1 MSLNRIALALLAPL
15 ALALL
20 SSCYVTTQ
28 GGRYLGLQAKA
39 VSLERLMAD
48 PATEPEIREL
58 LVRAAEVRAF
68 ARDALGLA
76 ESRNFTTLV
85 RLERD
90 YLADVVSACAPL
102 SFERKLWK
110 YPVVGALPYKGF
122 FKRAEA
128 EAEAAKLRAKGW
140 DVLVREVDAF
150 STLGWFK
157 DPLWSFMASYGPG
170 SLAEILVHE
179 LAHATVFVKGRE
191 GFNEALATF
200 VGVEGAKAWLGA
212 NYGGSSPE
220 LAAYLA
226 AKADGR
232 RFAAFLAET
241 ARKLEVLYGSGIDE
255 ESMRGRKAALIAERA
270 VEYERD
276 AAAYSLEAY
285 RSYPMDAVDNALLD
299 LYRLYEP
306 DSGFWSACLERV
318 AAGSLRQLVEYA
330 REAAEEAKRT
340 KRDPETILRDRLA
353 AAAP

>member
-1 MSLNRIALALLAPL
+1 MSSSRIALALLGL
-15 ALALL
+15 SALTLL
-20 SSCYVTTQ
+20 SSCYVTSQ
-28 GGRYLGLQAKA
+28 GARYLALQAKA
-39 VSLERLMAD
+39 VPIDRLLAD
-48 PATEPEIREL
+48 PATEPAIRDML
-58 LVRAAEVRAF
+58 LRAAEVRAF
-68 ARDALGLA
+68 ARDAIGLT
-76 ESRNFTTLV
+76 ESRNFTTVV

-122 FKRAEA
+122 FRRAEA
-128 EAEAAKLRAKGW
+128 DAEAAKLRAKGY

-179 LAHATVFVKGRE
+179 LAHASVFVKGRE

-200 VGVEGAKAWLGA
+200 VGAEGAKAWLA
-212 NYGGSSPE
+212 ARYGKDSPE

-241 ARKLEVLYGSGIDE
+241 ARRLEAVYASGVPDDEKLAG
-255 ESMRGRKAALIAERA
+255 KARVIAERA
-270 VEYERD
+270 AEFRAGAES
-276 AAAYSLEAY
+276 YSLEAY
-285 RSYPMDAVDNALLD
+285 RSYPMDKVDNALLD

-306 DSGFWSACLERV
+306 DSGFWADYLEKV
-318 AAGSLRQLVEYA
+318 AGGSLRRLVEDA
-330 REAAEEAKRT
+330 REAAAEAERA
-340 KRDPETILRDRLA
+340 KRDPETILREGLA
-353 AAAP
+353 AAGG